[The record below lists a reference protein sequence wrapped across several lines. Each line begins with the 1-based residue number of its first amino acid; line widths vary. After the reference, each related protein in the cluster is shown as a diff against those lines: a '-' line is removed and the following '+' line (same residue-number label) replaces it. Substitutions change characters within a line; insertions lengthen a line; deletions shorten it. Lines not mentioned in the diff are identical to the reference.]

1 MVRST
6 TLDDDGRASNT
17 NHRALAPREQPGRYG
32 IGVSDQHVNS
42 NETVEPGRDRAGEVY
57 VAGEALIDLVA
68 EPDGRYRAVPG
79 GSPANVAVG
88 LARLGAPTHLL
99 ARLGS
104 GAFGRVIREHLAA
117 NDVLLDAAVSTSDPT
132 TLAVVTLD
140 DEARATY
147 DFYADGTADW
157 GWTEAELPTQL
168 PPEALA
174 LVTGSI
180 AAAREPGATALLELV
195 RRVRGQDGASIVLDP
210 NLRPALL
217 PTRAQVQARWDELI
231 ALADVVKVSDEDLAW
246 LVPGTDPV
254 DVAAGWA
261 ARGPALVVVTL
272 GAAGAHAVTS
282 TGATVEVAARPVDV
296 ADTVG
301 AGDAFTSGL
310 VDSLRLAGLLG
321 RRHRDRLDTAGLATL
336 RPILDRAALTAAL
349 TCTRVGA
356 DPPTAE
362 ELAGSL

>member
-1 MVRST
+1 
-6 TLDDDGRASNT
+6 
-17 NHRALAPREQPGRYG
+17 
-32 IGVSDQHVNS
+32 
-42 NETVEPGRDRAGEVY
+42 
-57 VAGEALIDLVA
+57 
-68 EPDGRYRAVPG
+68 
-79 GSPANVAVG
+79 
-88 LARLGAPTHLL
+88 
-99 ARLGS
+99 
-104 GAFGRVIREHLAA
+104 
-117 NDVLLDAAVSTSDPT
+117 
-132 TLAVVTLD
+132 
-140 DEARATY
+140 
-147 DFYADGTADW
+147 
-157 GWTEAELPTQL
+157 
-168 PPEALA
+168 
-174 LVTGSI
+174 
-180 AAAREPGATALLELV
+180 
-195 RRVRGQDGASIVLDP
+195 
-210 NLRPALL
+210 
-217 PTRAQVQARWDELI
+217 QARWDELI

-321 RRHRDRLDTAGLATL
+321 RRHRDRLDTAGPATL

-349 TCTRVGA
+349 PCTRVGA